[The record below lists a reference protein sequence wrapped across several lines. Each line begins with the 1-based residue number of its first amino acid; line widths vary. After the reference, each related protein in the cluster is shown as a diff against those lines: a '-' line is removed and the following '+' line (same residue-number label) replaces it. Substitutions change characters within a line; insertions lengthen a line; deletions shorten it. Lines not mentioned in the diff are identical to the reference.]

1 MTRARTLLAAA
12 ALLAFLPAFA
22 QPASESLERDA
33 RAASRAGKF
42 REAAVK
48 FEQAATAASEPQRRG
63 RLRMQASY
71 AALNAGNAKDARE
84 SLTAAFADDPA
95 LEIVEQL
102 FTPEFRKL
110 WHDVKA
116 EVVKAAPAA
125 LPDLAELKRT
135 SEEKLKDGRFAEVV
149 YDLGNFPH
157 DKLDRDAWA
166 LLAQA
171 YERSGR
177 SDQAALARRRAL
189 GESVPIAP
197 LPAPAPPSAS
207 TLPAGGSSAT
217 DLLAFGRE
225 ALNRGDALTAQ
236 AAANRVVEMEP
247 SSSEGYRLLGDSY
260 ARRGERALADA
271 MWRQSL
277 RLDERNE
284 GTLLA
289 LAGVTLEEKLFD
301 EALEFLRRAVELN
314 PINADRLTTLGRKA
328 RSEGDAKMA
337 RQVFAAAAR
346 ALPNEVAVLAEYG
359 AVLFEAGDVD
369 AALEPLMSAASLAPD
384 RAPRPRE
391 PRGRA
396 PEEGLSPRG
405 RAGIPRGAPGGLL
418 VAPRPAWAG
427 SAPPRHRSAC
437 RRGGAA
443 QDGPRGRARRLRHSP
458 RALPRATPRRR
469 SRRGRCHACGHHFRE
484 RRDAS
489 ERGGS
494 GRLCRGALGRCAG
507 PVREGAGGRRRPPGR
522 RRELREGRRGRARR
536 RRARRTA
543 PGAPSAAEALTR
555 PVRRQAG
562 GRPSSTSASR
572 RLETRKAVAP
582 QITCPFR
589 W

>member
-197 LPAPAPPSAS
+197 LPAPAPPSPSA
-207 TLPAGGSSAT
+207 LPAGGSSAT

-289 LAGVTLEEKLFD
+289 LAGVTLVEKLFD
-301 EALEFLRRAVELN
+301 EALDFLRRAVELN

-346 ALPNEVAVLAEYG
+346 ALPNDVAVLAEYG

-384 RAPRPRE
+384 RAPVRASLAAALRKKGSLPEAERE
-391 PRGRA
+391 YREALRADPSWLPALRG
-396 PEEGLSPRG
+396 L
-405 RAGIPRGAPGGLL
+405 GALL
-418 VAPRPAWAG
+418 LASGRPADAVEPLRTALAAAPADSETLLALSRAQRLAGDLAGAGATLAATTSGSDATLLNEAGAVAYAEGRWADAQALFERARAADAALQVAAG
-427 SAPPRHRSAC
+427 NFEKAAAAARVVAALAAPPPA
-437 RRGGAA
+437 
-443 QDGPRGRARRLRHSP
+443 PPARPKR
-458 RALPRATPRRR
+458 
-469 SRRGRCHACGHHFRE
+469 
-484 RRDAS
+484 
-489 ERGGS
+489 
-494 GRLCRGALGRCAG
+494 
-507 PVREGAGGRRRPPGR
+507 
-522 RRELREGRRGRARR
+522 
-536 RRARRTA
+536 
-543 PGAPSAAEALTR
+543 
-555 PVRRQAG
+555 
-562 GRPSSTSASR
+562 
-572 RLETRKAVAP
+572 
-582 QITCPFR
+582 
-589 W
+589 

>member
-1 MTRARTLLAAA
+1 MTRVRLLLAAA

-48 FEQAATAASEPQRRG
+48 FDQAATAASDPQRRG

-71 AALNAGNAKDARE
+71 AALNAGNATDARE
-84 SLTAAFADDPA
+84 SLAAAFADDPA

-116 EVVKAAPAA
+116 EVAKAAPAA

-149 YDLGNFPH
+149 YDLGNYPH

-171 YERSGR
+171 YEKSGR

-189 GESVPIAP
+189 GENVPIAP
-197 LPAPAPPSAS
+197 LPAPAPPSPAG
-207 TLPAGGSSAT
+207 LPAAGSSAT
-217 DLLAFGRE
+217 DLLSFGRE

-260 ARRGERALADA
+260 ALRSEKALADA

-289 LAGVTLEEKLFD
+289 LAGVALEEKRFD
-301 EALEFLRRAVELN
+301 EALDFLRRAVEMN
-314 PINADRLTTLGRKA
+314 PRNADRLTTLGRKA
-328 RSEGDAKMA
+328 RAEGDAKMA
-337 RQVFAAAAR
+337 RQVFAATAR

-369 AALEPLMSAASLAPD
+369 AALEPLMTAASLAPD
-384 RAPRPRE
+384 RAPVRASLAAALRRKGSLPEAEREYREALRADPSWLPALRGLGVLLLATDRPADAVE
-391 PRGRA
+391 PLRAALAAAPADSDALLALARAQRLSGDLAGAGKTLAAAAAGRDGSLLNEAGAVAYAEGRWADARALFEKAHSADPALAVAAGNLEKAAAAARVVAALAAA
-396 PEEGLSPRG
+396 PP
-405 RAGIPRGAPGGLL
+405 PPAP
-418 VAPRPAWAG
+418 APR
-427 SAPPRHRSAC
+427 R
-437 RRGGAA
+437 
-443 QDGPRGRARRLRHSP
+443 
-458 RALPRATPRRR
+458 
-469 SRRGRCHACGHHFRE
+469 
-484 RRDAS
+484 
-489 ERGGS
+489 
-494 GRLCRGALGRCAG
+494 
-507 PVREGAGGRRRPPGR
+507 
-522 RRELREGRRGRARR
+522 
-536 RRARRTA
+536 
-543 PGAPSAAEALTR
+543 
-555 PVRRQAG
+555 
-562 GRPSSTSASR
+562 
-572 RLETRKAVAP
+572 
-582 QITCPFR
+582 
-589 W
+589 

>member
-1 MTRARTLLAAA
+1 MTRVRLLLAAA
-12 ALLAFLPAFA
+12 ALLAFLPTFA

-48 FEQAATAASEPQRRG
+48 FDQAATAASDPQRRG

-71 AALNAGNAKDARE
+71 AALNAGNATDARE
-84 SLTAAFADDPA
+84 SLAAAFADDPA

-116 EVVKAAPAA
+116 EVAKAAPAA

-149 YDLGNFPH
+149 YDLGNYPH

-171 YERSGR
+171 YEKSGR

-189 GESVPIAP
+189 GENVPIAP
-197 LPAPAPPSAS
+197 LPAPAPPSPAG
-207 TLPAGGSSAT
+207 LPAAGSSAT
-217 DLLAFGRE
+217 DLLSFGRE

-260 ARRGERALADA
+260 ALRNEKALADA

-289 LAGVTLEEKLFD
+289 LAGVALEEKRFD
-301 EALEFLRRAVELN
+301 EALDFLRRAVEIN
-314 PINADRLTTLGRKA
+314 PRNADRLTTLGRKA
-328 RSEGDAKMA
+328 RAEGDAKMA
-337 RQVFAAAAR
+337 RQVFAATAR
-346 ALPNEVAVLAEYG
+346 ALPNDVTVLAEYG

-369 AALEPLMSAASLAPD
+369 AALEPLMTAASLAPD
-384 RAPRPRE
+384 RAPVRASLAAALRRKGSLPEAERE
-391 PRGRA
+391 YREALRADPSWLPALRGL
-396 PEEGLSPRG
+396 GV
-405 RAGIPRGAPGGLL
+405 LL
-418 VAPRPAWAG
+418 LATDRPA
-427 SAPPRHRSAC
+427 
-437 RRGGAA
+437 
-443 QDGPRGRARRLRHSP
+443 
-458 RALPRATPRRR
+458 
-469 SRRGRCHACGHHFRE
+469 
-484 RRDAS
+484 
-489 ERGGS
+489 
-494 GRLCRGALGRCAG
+494 
-507 PVREGAGGRRRPPGR
+507 
-522 RRELREGRRGRARR
+522 
-536 RRARRTA
+536 
-543 PGAPSAAEALTR
+543 
-555 PVRRQAG
+555 
-562 GRPSSTSASR
+562 
-572 RLETRKAVAP
+572 
-582 QITCPFR
+582 
-589 W
+589 

>member
-1 MTRARTLLAAA
+1 MTRVRLLLAAA
-12 ALLAFLPAFA
+12 ALLAVLPAFA

-48 FEQAATAASEPQRRG
+48 FDQAATAASDPQRRG

-71 AALNAGNAKDARE
+71 AALNAGNVAEARE

-116 EVVKAAPAA
+116 EVARTAPAA

-149 YDLGNFPH
+149 YDLGKFPH

-197 LPAPAPPSAS
+197 LPAPAPPAPAS
-207 TLPAGGSSAT
+207 LPAGSSSAT

-225 ALNRGDALTAQ
+225 AQNRGDALTAQ

-260 ARRGERALADA
+260 ALRNEKALADA

-289 LAGVTLEEKLFD
+289 LAGVALEEKRFD
-301 EALEFLRRAVELN
+301 EALDFLGRAVELN
-314 PINADRLTTLGRKA
+314 PRNADRLTTLGRKA
-328 RSEGDAKMA
+328 RAEGDAKTA
-337 RQVFAAAAR
+337 RQVFAATAR
-346 ALPNEVAVLAEYG
+346 ALPSDVAVLSEYG

-369 AALEPLMSAASLAPD
+369 AALEPLMKAASLAPD
-384 RAPRPRE
+384 RAAVRANLAAALRKKGSLPEAERE
-391 PRGRA
+391 YREALRADTSWLPALRGL
-396 PEEGLSPRG
+396 GVLLLSTD
-405 RAGIPRGAPGGLL
+405 
-418 VAPRPAWAG
+418 RPADAVEPLRTALAAAPADSDTLLALARAQRLSGDLAGAGTTLAATSSGSDAPLLNEAGAVAYAEGRWADAQALFEKARAADPTLAVAG
-427 SAPPRHRSAC
+427 GNLGKASAAARVVAALAAAPP
-437 RRGGAA
+437 
-443 QDGPRGRARRLRHSP
+443 
-458 RALPRATPRRR
+458 
-469 SRRGRCHACGHHFRE
+469 
-484 RRDAS
+484 
-489 ERGGS
+489 
-494 GRLCRGALGRCAG
+494 
-507 PVREGAGGRRRPPGR
+507 PP
-522 RRELREGRRGRARR
+522 
-536 RRARRTA
+536 A
-543 PGAPSAAEALTR
+543 PAPKR
-555 PVRRQAG
+555 
-562 GRPSSTSASR
+562 
-572 RLETRKAVAP
+572 
-582 QITCPFR
+582 
-589 W
+589 

>member
-1 MTRARTLLAAA
+1 VTRVRLLLAAA
-12 ALLAFLPAFA
+12 ALFALLPALA

-48 FEQAATAASEPQRRG
+48 FDQAATAASDPQRRG

-71 AALNAGNAKDARE
+71 AALNAGNATDARE

-110 WHDVKA
+110 WHEVKA
-116 EVVKAAPAA
+116 EIVKAAPAV

-301 EALEFLRRAVELN
+301 EALDFLRRAVELN

-346 ALPNEVAVLAEYG
+346 ALPNDVAVLAEYG

-384 RAPRPRE
+384 RAPVRASLAAALRKKGSLPEAERE
-391 PRGRA
+391 YREALRADPAWLPALRGL
-396 PEEGLSPRG
+396 GV
-405 RAGIPRGAPGGLL
+405 LL
-418 VAPRPAWAG
+418 LATGRPADAVEPLRAALAAAPADSDTLLALARAQRLSGDLAG
-427 SAPPRHRSAC
+427 A
-437 RRGGAA
+437 GATLAAASSGHDATLLNEAGAVAYAEGRWGDA
-443 QDGPRGRARRLRHSP
+443 QALFEKARA
-458 RALPRATPRRR
+458 A
-469 SRRGRCHACGHHFRE
+469 
-484 RRDAS
+484 DAS
-489 ERGGS
+489 LAAAAGNLEKAAAAARVVA
-494 GRLCRGALGRCAG
+494 ALA
-507 PVREGAGGRRRPPGR
+507 A
-522 RRELREGRRGRARR
+522 
-536 RRARRTA
+536 A
-543 PGAPSAAEALTR
+543 PAPS
-555 PVRRQAG
+555 P
-562 GRPSSTSASR
+562 
-572 RLETRKAVAP
+572 AP
-582 QITCPFR
+582 KR
-589 W
+589 

>member
-1 MTRARTLLAAA
+1 VTRVRLLLAAA
-12 ALLAFLPAFA
+12 ALLASLPALA

-48 FEQAATAASEPQRRG
+48 FDQAATAASDPQRRG

-71 AALNAGNAKDARE
+71 AALNAGNAADARE

-110 WHDVKA
+110 WQEVKA
-116 EVVKAAPAA
+116 EVAKAAPAA
-125 LPDLAELKRT
+125 LADLAELKRT
-135 SEEKLKDGRFAEVV
+135 SEEKLKDGRFAEVA
-149 YDLGNFPH
+149 YDLGNYPH

-189 GESVPIAP
+189 GENVPIAP
-197 LPAPAPPSAS
+197 LPEVAPPSPAG
-207 TLPAGGSSAT
+207 LPAAGSSAT

-260 ARRGERALADA
+260 ALRNERALADA

-289 LAGVTLEEKLFD
+289 LAGVALEEKRFD
-301 EALEFLRRAVELN
+301 EALDFLRRAVELN
-314 PINADRLTTLGRKA
+314 PRNADRLTTLGRRA
-328 RSEGDAKMA
+328 RAEGDTKMA
-337 RQVFAAAAR
+337 RQVFAATVR
-346 ALPNEVAVLAEYG
+346 ALPSDVAVLSEYG

-369 AALEPLMSAASLAPD
+369 AALEPLMTAASLAPD
-384 RAPRPRE
+384 RAPVRASLAAALRRKGSLPEAERE
-391 PRGRA
+391 YREALRA
-396 PEEGLSPRG
+396 D
-405 RAGIPRGAPGGLL
+405 
-418 VAPRPAWAG
+418 PAWLPALRGLGVLLLATDRSADAVEPLRTALAAAPADSDTLLALARAQRLSGDLAG
-427 SAPPRHRSAC
+427 AGATLAAAASGRDATLLNEAGAVAYAEGRWGDAQALFEKARAADPGLAVAAGNLEKAAAAARVVAALAAAPP
-437 RRGGAA
+437 
-443 QDGPRGRARRLRHSP
+443 
-458 RALPRATPRRR
+458 
-469 SRRGRCHACGHHFRE
+469 
-484 RRDAS
+484 
-489 ERGGS
+489 
-494 GRLCRGALGRCAG
+494 
-507 PVREGAGGRRRPPGR
+507 PP
-522 RRELREGRRGRARR
+522 
-536 RRARRTA
+536 A
-543 PGAPSAAEALTR
+543 PAPKR
-555 PVRRQAG
+555 
-562 GRPSSTSASR
+562 
-572 RLETRKAVAP
+572 
-582 QITCPFR
+582 
-589 W
+589 

>member
-384 RAPRPRE
+384 RAPVRASLAAALRKKGSLPEAERE
-391 PRGRA
+391 YREALRADSSWLPALRG
-396 PEEGLSPRG
+396 L
-405 RAGIPRGAPGGLL
+405 GALL
-418 VAPRPAWAG
+418 LATDRPADAVEPLRTALAAAPADSDTLLALSRAQRLAGDLAGAGATLAATSSGSDATLLNEAGAVAYAEGRWADARALFEKAQAADTALAVAEANLG
-427 SAPPRHRSAC
+427 KAAAAARVVAALAAAPP
-437 RRGGAA
+437 
-443 QDGPRGRARRLRHSP
+443 P
-458 RALPRATPRRR
+458 
-469 SRRGRCHACGHHFRE
+469 
-484 RRDAS
+484 
-489 ERGGS
+489 
-494 GRLCRGALGRCAG
+494 
-507 PVREGAGGRRRPPGR
+507 
-522 RRELREGRRGRARR
+522 
-536 RRARRTA
+536 A
-543 PGAPSAAEALTR
+543 PAPKR
-555 PVRRQAG
+555 
-562 GRPSSTSASR
+562 
-572 RLETRKAVAP
+572 
-582 QITCPFR
+582 
-589 W
+589 

>member
-1 MTRARTLLAAA
+1 VTRVRLLLAAA
-12 ALLAFLPAFA
+12 ALLAVFPAFA

-48 FEQAATAASEPQRRG
+48 FDQAATAASDPQRRG

-71 AALNAGNAKDARE
+71 AALNAGNAAEARE

-116 EVVKAAPAA
+116 EVAKAAPAA

-149 YDLGNFPH
+149 YDLGNYPH

-197 LPAPAPPSAS
+197 LPAPAPPAPAS
-207 TLPAGGSSAT
+207 LPAGGSSAT

-260 ARRGERALADA
+260 ALRSEKALADA

-289 LAGVTLEEKLFD
+289 LAGVALEEKQFD
-301 EALEFLRRAVELN
+301 EALDFLRRAVELN
-314 PINADRLTTLGRKA
+314 PRNADRLTTLGRKA
-328 RSEGDAKMA
+328 RSEGDAKTA
-337 RQVFAAAAR
+337 RQVFAATVR
-346 ALPNEVAVLAEYG
+346 ALPNDVAVLAEYG

-369 AALEPLMSAASLAPD
+369 AALEPLMKAASLAPD
-384 RAPRPRE
+384 RAPVRASLAAALRRKGSLPEAERE
-391 PRGRA
+391 YREALRADPSWLPALRGL
-396 PEEGLSPRG
+396 GV
-405 RAGIPRGAPGGLL
+405 LL
-418 VAPRPAWAG
+418 LATDRPADAVDPLRAALAASPSDSDALLALARAQRLSGDLAGADATLKDAVAAGNDATLLNEAGVVAYAEGRWADAQALFEKARVADPTLAVADG
-427 SAPPRHRSAC
+427 NLGKASAAARVVAALAAAPP
-437 RRGGAA
+437 
-443 QDGPRGRARRLRHSP
+443 
-458 RALPRATPRRR
+458 
-469 SRRGRCHACGHHFRE
+469 
-484 RRDAS
+484 
-489 ERGGS
+489 
-494 GRLCRGALGRCAG
+494 
-507 PVREGAGGRRRPPGR
+507 PP
-522 RRELREGRRGRARR
+522 
-536 RRARRTA
+536 
-543 PGAPSAAEALTR
+543 APSPKR
-555 PVRRQAG
+555 
-562 GRPSSTSASR
+562 
-572 RLETRKAVAP
+572 
-582 QITCPFR
+582 
-589 W
+589 

>member
-1 MTRARTLLAAA
+1 VTRVRLLLAAA
-12 ALLAFLPAFA
+12 ALLASLPALA

-48 FEQAATAASEPQRRG
+48 FDQAATAASDPQRRG

-71 AALNAGNAKDARE
+71 AALNAGNAADARE

-110 WHDVKA
+110 WQEVKA
-116 EVVKAAPAA
+116 EVAKAAPAA
-125 LPDLAELKRT
+125 LADLAELKRT
-135 SEEKLKDGRFAEVV
+135 SEEKLKDGRFAEVA
-149 YDLGNFPH
+149 YDLGNYPH

-189 GESVPIAP
+189 GENVPIAP
-197 LPAPAPPSAS
+197 LPAVAPPSPAG
-207 TLPAGGSSAT
+207 LPAAGSSAT

-260 ARRGERALADA
+260 ALRNERALADA

-289 LAGVTLEEKLFD
+289 LAGVALEEKRFD
-301 EALEFLRRAVELN
+301 EALDFLRRAVELN
-314 PINADRLTTLGRKA
+314 PRNADRLTTLGRRA
-328 RSEGDAKMA
+328 RAEGDTKMA
-337 RQVFAAAAR
+337 RQVFAATVR
-346 ALPNEVAVLAEYG
+346 ALPSDVAVLSEYG

-369 AALEPLMSAASLAPD
+369 AALEPLMTAASLAPD
-384 RAPRPRE
+384 RAPVRASLAAALRRKGSLPEAERE
-391 PRGRA
+391 YREALRA
-396 PEEGLSPRG
+396 D
-405 RAGIPRGAPGGLL
+405 
-418 VAPRPAWAG
+418 PAWLPALRGLGVLLLATDRSADAVEPLRTALAAAPADSDTLLALARAQRLSGDLAG
-427 SAPPRHRSAC
+427 AGATLAAAASGRDATLLNEAGAVAYAEGRWGDAQALFEKARAADPGLAVAAGNLEKAAAAARVVAALAAAPP
-437 RRGGAA
+437 
-443 QDGPRGRARRLRHSP
+443 
-458 RALPRATPRRR
+458 
-469 SRRGRCHACGHHFRE
+469 
-484 RRDAS
+484 
-489 ERGGS
+489 
-494 GRLCRGALGRCAG
+494 
-507 PVREGAGGRRRPPGR
+507 PP
-522 RRELREGRRGRARR
+522 
-536 RRARRTA
+536 A
-543 PGAPSAAEALTR
+543 PAPKR
-555 PVRRQAG
+555 
-562 GRPSSTSASR
+562 
-572 RLETRKAVAP
+572 
-582 QITCPFR
+582 
-589 W
+589 

>member
-1 MTRARTLLAAA
+1 M
-12 ALLAFLPAFA
+12 LLAFLPAFA

-33 RAASRAGKF
+33 RAASRSGKF

-301 EALEFLRRAVELN
+301 EALDFLRRAVELN

-346 ALPNEVAVLAEYG
+346 ALPNDVAVLAEYG

-384 RAPRPRE
+384 RAPVRASLAAALRKMGSLPEAERE
-391 PRGRA
+391 YREALRADSSWLPALRG
-396 PEEGLSPRG
+396 L
-405 RAGIPRGAPGGLL
+405 GALL
-418 VAPRPAWAG
+418 LATDRPADAVEPLRTALAAAPADSDTLLALSRAQRLAGDLAGAGATLAATTSGSDATLLNEAGAVAYAEGRWADAQALFEKARAADAALQVAAG
-427 SAPPRHRSAC
+427 NFEKAAAAARVVAALAAPPPA
-437 RRGGAA
+437 
-443 QDGPRGRARRLRHSP
+443 
-458 RALPRATPRRR
+458 
-469 SRRGRCHACGHHFRE
+469 
-484 RRDAS
+484 
-489 ERGGS
+489 
-494 GRLCRGALGRCAG
+494 
-507 PVREGAGGRRRPPGR
+507 PP
-522 RRELREGRRGRARR
+522 
-536 RRARRTA
+536 A
-543 PGAPSAAEALTR
+543 PPKR
-555 PVRRQAG
+555 
-562 GRPSSTSASR
+562 
-572 RLETRKAVAP
+572 
-582 QITCPFR
+582 
-589 W
+589 